1 MNLARRKKTRDSHGA
16 SYEFPP
22 RFIQV
27 RRPAT
32 WHVLTRLHR
41 RYGDTPLHWAAERH
55 GLAVCAALLEDGAPV
70 DARSRLL
77 GSRETPLHRLCAAG
91 GADAAAAAPPHAGGG
106 DRVDGGAPKPGED
119 NRTLAE
125 LAAMDLNFEVRRGRV
140 SRPDWTAYAPK
151 K

>member
-1 MNLARRKKTRDSHGA
+1 MNLARKTLATRTARAMVSRPA
-16 SYEFPP
+16 SYNSTPGWSTQ
-22 RFIQV
+22 R
-27 RRPAT
+27 
-32 WHVLTRLHR
+32 VLTRHHR

>member
-1 MNLARRKKTRDSHGA
+1 MNLARKTKPRDSHGA
-16 SYEFPP
+16 SYGFPP

-91 GADAAAAAPPHAGGG
+91 GA
-106 DRVDGGAPKPGED
+106 PKPGED

-125 LAAMDLNFEVRRGRV
+125 LAAMDLNFEVETTCLV
-140 SRPDWTAYAPK
+140 SGLDGITTQRSK
-151 K
+151 